1 MKDNGWEILT
11 TVAGAFQA
19 EILGGLLEAQG
30 VPVILLQESAGQ
42 YAYPVNIGKLGQ
54 VEVYVPAELLQEA
67 RQVLADYEAGVFQA
81 PEEPEPDPDE
91 E

>member
-1 MKDNGWEILT
+1 MKEYDWEILT

-42 YAYPVNIGKLGQ
+42 YAYPVTIGKLGQ
-54 VEVYVPAELLQEA
+54 VEVYVPAKILEQA
-67 RQVLADYEAGVFQA
+67 RQVLADYEAGVFQS
-81 PEEPEPDPDE
+81 PEEPEPNPGE